1 MACVYALLPNKTEDT
16 YFEMFQ
22 QLPNLK
28 PTLHPRT
35 LMIDYEVSASRNAV
49 LRVLPDDDIKG
60 CFFLPAQCGYR
71 KVQENGLQQKSLTE
85 NSSTLASR

>member
-35 LMIDYEVSASRNAV
+35 LMIDYEVAASRNAV